1 NDLYRLRIAELRQYK
16 QSARIQPRR
25 GRSEEHT
32 SELQSPMDLV
42 CRLLLEK
49 KLALRREFIALSRP
63 HKALVVE
70 HAAQRL
76 ERPAYGGLAQQK
88 SFRRARYIAFFR
100 KYSEHHKHALFPL
113 SHFR

>member
-32 SELQSPMDLV
+32 SELQAPMDLV

-49 KLALRREFIALSRP
+49 KDAAAEGAPSGPAGKERARPRGGRRGLHHAGQPRSR
-63 HKALVVE
+63 
-70 HAAQRL
+70 
-76 ERPAYGGLAQQK
+76 RPAWRGAGGPALLA
-88 SFRRARYIAFFR
+88 R
-100 KYSEHHKHALFPL
+100 L
-113 SHFR
+113 SC

>member
-49 KLALRREFIALSRP
+49 RLGWAATATRDDTAAVVVREEALEMPGDGVFFFFNAG
-63 HKALVVE
+63 
-70 HAAQRL
+70 AAPGDL
-76 ERPAYGGLAQQK
+76 HFSPPPGLPA
-88 SFRRARYIAFFR
+88 
-100 KYSEHHKHALFPL
+100 
-113 SHFR
+113 